1 MSNTDSWTKE
11 NGKIKLVIAQ
21 YCTYQERIQFCYLKI
36 FFQSLTK
43 TWYSSK
49 KHAENMKTFQ
59 REKTW
64 KTSKIPSCMPAN
76 FKFSLSKKKRIHI
89 KTIFIKIS
97 AISKLL
103 TNMKMLY

>member
-76 FKFSLSKKKRIHI
+76 FKFSLSKKKKEYIL
-89 KTIFIKIS
+89 KQY
-97 AISKLL
+97 L
-103 TNMKMLY
+103 